1 MEMKL
6 KWVKDEER
14 VGLGNV
20 STVGS
25 GQARPD
31 SRRFLTYHVSTL
43 HHKRRTLKYNS
54 GANLTPTTV

>member
-20 STVGS
+20 GTVYYWSGTSRFSTLS
-25 GQARPD
+25 
-31 SRRFLTYHVSTL
+31 HVSRFYT
-43 HHKRRTLKYNS
+43 S
-54 GANLTPTTV
+54 S